1 MDAESYERFEIGGNT
16 VTERGTISPHADGAQ
31 HEQIL
36 AGTTAIQDEGAMHMS
51 IGSDNKA
58 DAHIQIVILS
68 LEQRVGGEQGLGWC
82 NASAFRQCERLG
94 YGRKLG
100 DVRRGAAEFLF

>member
-1 MDAESYERFEIGGNT
+1 
-16 VTERGTISPHADGAQ
+16 
-31 HEQIL
+31 
-36 AGTTAIQDEGAMHMS
+36 
-51 IGSDNKA
+51 
-58 DAHIQIVILS
+58 LS